1 MTAPVCDP
9 GPGVDSRPQTIAERI
24 LEASRSPGLTVLIE
38 ESRDANLRWANSTF
52 TTNGDTRAQRVSVIA
67 VDGDRVG
74 VVRASGVSPDRAA
87 ELAEAAAR
95 VARALPGAPD
105 ASPLVTPAE
114 APGLDAAAGG
124 GNWASPPGEAGLSDL
139 APVAAALRQ
148 AFERAAGAPVAQR
161 HVLYGFATTGVTTT
175 YLASSTGL
183 RLRHEQPEAL
193 VEVTGRTPD
202 GARSSWAARGGAALA
217 GIDVAALHAEVV
229 QRLGW
234 GRRRLE
240 LPAGRYETVLP
251 PSAVADLMV
260 GLYLAAGALD
270 AHEGRSVFA
279 RPGGGDRVGELLSEL
294 PLRLGSDPA
303 YPGIPCSPFVVTTAS
318 SELDSVFDN
327 GLAVGATDW
336 ILEGRLAALVQTRH
350 SARLT
355 GAPVTPLAGN
365 LFLEAPGF
373 RPHPAGPPA
382 GLVAGAGPGAGPGG
396 PASPPGPAGGPET
409 DLATQIAAVRHGVL
423 LTCLWYIREVNP
435 QTLLVTGLTRDGVFL
450 ISEGE
455 VVGEVNNFRF
465 NESPVD
471 LLARVLDVGR
481 TQVTLGRES
490 AEYFPRIAMPALR
503 VADFTMSS
511 VSEAS

>member
-1 MTAPVCDP
+1 MTAPVGDP
-9 GPGVDSRPQTIAERI
+9 RLGSDSRPQTIAERI
-24 LEASRSPGLTVLIE
+24 LEASRSEGMIVLV
-38 ESRDANLRWANSTF
+38 ESSCEANLRWANSTF
-52 TTNGDTRAQRVSVIA
+52 TTNGDARAQRVSVIA
-67 VDGDRVG
+67 VEGDRVG
-74 VVRASGVSPDRAA
+74 VVRASGVLPDRAV

-114 APGLDAAAGG
+114 SPAPGAPAGG
-124 GNWASPPGEAGLSDL
+124 GGWASPPRDAGAGEL
-139 APVAAALRQ
+139 APVASALRE
-148 AFERAAGAPVAQR
+148 AFERAAGAPAAER

-202 GARSSWAARGGAALA
+202 GVRSSWAARGGAELA

-260 GLYLAAGALD
+260 GLYFAAGALD

-279 RPGGGDRVGELLSEL
+279 RPGGGDRVGEPLTRL

-336 ILEGRLAALVQTRH
+336 IADGRLAALVQTRH

-355 GAPVTPLAGN
+355 GATVTPLAGN
-365 LFLEAPGF
+365 LFLEAPGLGSG
-373 RPHPAGPPA
+373 PANPADPAGR
-382 GLVAGAGPGAGPGG
+382 
-396 PASPPGPAGGPET
+396 PET
-409 DLATQIAAVRHGVL
+409 DLAAQIAAVRHGVL

-471 LLARVLDVGR
+471 LLSRVLDVGR
-481 TQVTLGRES
+481 TTVTLGRES